1 MTKTI
6 NLILFGF
13 LAILMTSCS
22 WAVNL
27 VIANNSNETIFVRYI
42 VPSGDEE
49 KQFFENP
56 KTYNY
61 DDKLLK
67 LYKLDKNKRPKDIP
81 TDSRIIPE
89 TKELEVKVAPGQ
101 AVHVGV
107 YYSFQPREEII
118 SKYNLKV
125 LTGKDSTLTPAMVN
139 SMFEHWGNIKTDLLE
154 VKQ

>member
-6 NLILFGF
+6 NLILFAF
-13 LAILMTSCS
+13 IAILMTSCS

-27 VIANNSNETIFVRYI
+27 VIANNSNEIIFVRYI
-42 VPSGDEE
+42 IPPGSDEN
-49 KQFFENP
+49 QFFENP

-61 DDKLLK
+61 DNKLLK

-89 TKELEVKVAPGQ
+89 MKELEVRIAPGQ

-118 SKYNLKV
+118 SKYNLKI
-125 LTGKDSTLTPAMVN
+125 LTGKDSILTPTMVN